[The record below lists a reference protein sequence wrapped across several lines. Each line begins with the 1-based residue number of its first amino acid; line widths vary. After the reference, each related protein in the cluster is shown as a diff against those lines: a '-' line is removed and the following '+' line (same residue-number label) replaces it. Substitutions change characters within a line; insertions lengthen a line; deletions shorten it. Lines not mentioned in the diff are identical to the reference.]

1 MRHII
6 ISQLARV
13 LVITILAFSL
23 IAQPANAS
31 EKDAQEKDLEILQ
44 SKIAKLQQT
53 IDVKE
58 NSKSRYTEQ
67 LKKIETVVATI
78 SRKIRDSKRK
88 IGDKQSELKKLRKSR
103 NEHQQQL
110 SQENDILAKQVY
122 TAFIL
127 GRQEKVKLLFSQKN
141 PAVLQR
147 NLVYYQY
154 FSNARAELISTVK
167 RSIDKI
173 LEAEAGIK
181 MARQDLEKS
190 HRLLE
195 TQKAQLDEDSKKR
208 KSIISL
214 LNIQLKKQGGKLTR
228 LEDEANQL
236 QNLIGSIQEILI
248 ETPEPELDRKPFARL
263 RGQLAWPIEGEIEKL
278 FGRQKPLSDLR
289 WQGIMIYAP
298 AGNHV
303 KAVSRGR
310 IAFADWLR
318 GLGNLIIIDHGNS
331 YLSLYGH
338 NESLFKSAGE
348 WVESGDIISSIGSSG
363 GQQKPGLYF
372 EIRENGKPQNPTR
385 WCKAGNRFA
394 S

>member
-263 RGQLAWPIEGEIEKL
+263 RGQLAWPVEGEIEKL
-278 FGRQKPLSDLR
+278 FGRQKTTIRPAL
-289 WQGIMIYAP
+289 
-298 AGNHV
+298 AGNYDLCPC
-303 KAVSRGR
+303 G
-310 IAFADWLR
+310 
-318 GLGNLIIIDHGNS
+318 
-331 YLSLYGH
+331 
-338 NESLFKSAGE
+338 
-348 WVESGDIISSIGSSG
+348 
-363 GQQKPGLYF
+363 
-372 EIRENGKPQNPTR
+372 
-385 WCKAGNRFA
+385 
-394 S
+394 